1 MTKQKKPTYQDYI
14 NEGGGPGLS
23 GLKWNDTGEPVEA
36 LGSIGN
42 INLSQKTQAKQ
53 IAESP

>member
-1 MTKQKKPTYQDYI
+1 MAKQNKYTYQDYI

-36 LGSIGN
+36 IGSIGS
-42 INLSQKTQAKQ
+42 INLSQKMQAAQ
-53 IAESP
+53 VAESP